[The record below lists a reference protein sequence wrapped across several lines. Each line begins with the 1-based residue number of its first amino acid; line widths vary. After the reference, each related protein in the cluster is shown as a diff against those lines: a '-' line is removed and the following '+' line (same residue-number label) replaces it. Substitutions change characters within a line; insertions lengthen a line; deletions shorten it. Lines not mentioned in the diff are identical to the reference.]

1 MYLREDMTTNIA
13 TTKEQSARLLQCGV
27 SAESADM
34 HWHGAIVP
42 RGGSLTSPPEPS
54 EEWDLFNSPY
64 GFMPEEMQKAKL
76 MEDYNEIIPAW
87 SLSAMLGLLPKEI
100 AISGYTYRISIYFEN
115 PDEPVLGNQWCLY
128 YKPKKHNEKS
138 RIDDVPMY
146 APDLI
151 DCAVL
156 MIEWLTANNYK
167 LNKL

>member
-1 MYLREDMTTNIA
+1 MTTNIA

>member
-1 MYLREDMTTNIA
+1 MTTNIA

-42 RGGSLTSPPEPS
+42 RGGSLASPPEPS

-87 SLSAMLGLLPKEI
+87 SLSALLDLLPEKIEDGYWLTIQKCNRGKNASVHYGI
-100 AISGYTYRISIYFEN
+100 AYFKCKWDNPEDISNSTITTLGRLKYFTDCN
-115 PDEPVLGNQWCLY
+115 
-128 YKPKKHNEKS
+128 
-138 RIDDVPMY
+138 
-146 APDLI
+146 LI
-151 DCAVL
+151 EAVCK

-167 LNKL
+167 LNQL

>member
-1 MYLREDMTTNIA
+1 MTTNIA

-151 DCAVL
+151 ECAVL